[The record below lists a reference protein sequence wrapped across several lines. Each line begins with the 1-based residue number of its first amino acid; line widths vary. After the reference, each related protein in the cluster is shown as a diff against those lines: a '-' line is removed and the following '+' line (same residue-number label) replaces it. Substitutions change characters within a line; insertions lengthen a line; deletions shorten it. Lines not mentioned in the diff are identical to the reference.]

1 MGLPH
6 FLRKLAMTI
15 FHPHPALF
23 SGVTYGI
30 YYSFEATLERNKK
43 EIDSRFRGNDIKGSG
58 NDIVGGRELNGEN
71 GIEYVFS

>member
-1 MGLPH
+1 ME
-6 FLRKLAMTI
+6 FIIALR
-15 FHPHPALF
+15 
-23 SGVTYGI
+23 
-30 YYSFEATLERNKK
+30 ATLERNKK